1 MSGNK
6 RHNRNARDQN
16 ERALIEL
23 AASLGAQWFEEGPLD
38 GWIFIPR
45 MGARYMP
52 VEIKIPEREGLRH
65 EFTPMQR
72 RFIAR
77 CELLN
82 APYWVWRTSA
92 DVLRDL
98 NG

>member
-1 MSGNK
+1 MSNV
-6 RHNRNARDQN
+6 RHNRNQRDAN

-23 AASLGAQWFEEGPLD
+23 AASLGAHWIETPPLD
-38 GWIFIPR
+38 GFVWIPR
-45 MGARYMP
+45 MAKYMP
-52 VEIKIPEREGLRH
+52 VEIKIPDREGLKH
-65 EFTPMQR
+65 EFTPLQK

-77 CELLN
+77 CELLG

-98 NG
+98 CAV

>member
-6 RHNRNARDQN
+6 RHNRNHRDAN

-23 AASLGAQWFEEGPLD
+23 AASLGAHWVEEGPLD
-38 GWIFIPR
+38 GWAWIPR
-45 MGARYMP
+45 MGKWMP
-52 VEIKIPEREGLRH
+52 VEIKAPEKEGLRH
-65 EFTPMQR
+65 EFTPLQR
-72 RFIAR
+72 RFFSR

-82 APYWVWRTSA
+82 APHWTWRTSA

-98 NG
+98 GC